1 MRIKF
6 FPVDKPV
13 SYPLKASKVM
23 RSLKK
28 HKYIYTHSTLNI
40 SFTHSRINASHVFFL
55 NVRFLRLKSSA
66 HNHRNYLVNEL
77 HWKSRFSSCTI
88 AYNFCFYYIH
98 SEITGDP
105 CNLIG
110 SQQCD
115 LFTSRTIFALNHICS
130 KFCHSCSKSHNF
142 CFKSQQFCSYIASF
156 LFRLQNECRSL
167 LMLLLFIK
175 RLLDQFNL
183 VLTEFCDFKML

>member
-1 MRIKF
+1 MQAMF
-6 FPVDKPV
+6 
-13 SYPLKASKVM
+13 
-23 RSLKK
+23 
-28 HKYIYTHSTLNI
+28 
-40 SFTHSRINASHVFFL
+40 FFL
-55 NVRFLRLKSSA
+55 NVRFLRLKSSV

-88 AYNFCFYYIH
+88 AYNFSFYYNH

-130 KFCHSCSKSHNF
+130 KFCHSGSKSHNF
-142 CFKSQQFCSYIASF
+142 CLKSQQFCSYIASF
-156 LFRLQNECRSL
+156 WFRLQNECRSL

-175 RLLDQFNL
+175 RLLDQLNL

>member
-55 NVRFLRLKSSA
+55 NVRLLRLKSSA
-66 HNHRNYLVNEL
+66 RNHRNYLVNEL

-88 AYNFCFYYIH
+88 AYNFSFYYNHWWSLQSYWLSAVWFIH
-98 SEITGDP
+98 E
-105 CNLIG
+105 
-110 SQQCD
+110 
-115 LFTSRTIFALNHICS
+115 
-130 KFCHSCSKSHNF
+130 SHYF
-142 CFKSQQFCSYIASF
+142 CFKSHLFKILSF
-156 LFRLQNECRSL
+156 MF
-167 LMLLLFIK
+167 
-175 RLLDQFNL
+175 
-183 VLTEFCDFKML
+183 